1 MTPFRLTETRS
12 AEKITDEIDTTK
24 LPLTKRVRAGLGW
37 YVSSSLI
44 AEAIR
49 LVRSVVLARLLVPE
63 DFGLFAMALTVVA
76 ALNAVSSL
84 GLGRTIVA
92 NKFDSDDE
100 LKAHLDT
107 IWSVELLKSFVIA
120 LLVSASAIDRPLS
133 LAATVR

>member
-1 MTPFRLTETRS
+1 MTPPRLTETRS

-37 YVSSSLI
+37 NVSLSLI

-92 NKFDSDDE
+92 SKFDSDDE

-107 IWSVELLKSFVIA
+107 IWSVELLKSFLIA
-120 LLVSASAIDRPLS
+120 SRTSDNL
-133 LAATVR
+133 